1 MHRAGL
7 LVLAVVLGACRVSS
21 RQAPASAS
29 LTPMFGP
36 VIGAE
41 VIGGRADANDEIVLL
56 AGGVDLV
63 RINLAARRSVRVR
76 LRTVAGQQGERDDC
90 WNLAGFADGSLWTLK
105 GRQTLARISTDG
117 AVVSETPLG
126 EPYFGLFAAGDRLL
140 FQRADF
146 LPPGPALLAG
156 GADRR
161 PAAAWSTIATRTFP
175 ALARASVAALNMVTC
190 GSTETVERACWFPD
204 EPAVFLV
211 TDDGSTRRVLL
222 PGLDAVP
229 PETLLTSDNP
239 RRPVRDAYVDA
250 AGTLWILSSGMPPPG
265 AAEQPGGWLL
275 ASYASDGASRGIARL
290 PEAAR
295 LILRADTRNVTLV
308 TASGGV
314 GQVPRW

>member
-7 LVLAVVLGACRVSS
+7 LLLAVVLGACRTSP
-21 RQAPASAS
+21 RQAPASTL
-29 LTPMFGP
+29 LTPIFGP

-41 VIGGRADANDEIVLL
+41 VIGGRADGAAGNNDDEIVLL

-63 RINLAARRSVRVR
+63 RISLATRRSARVKLRLAAGSGGFR
-76 LRTVAGQQGERDDC
+76 EDC
-90 WNLAGFADGSLWTLK
+90 WNLAA
-105 GRQTLARISTDG
+105 
-117 AVVSETPLG
+117 LG

-146 LPPGPALLAG
+146 LPPGPALMAG

-190 GSTETVERACWFPD
+190 GPTKASERACWFPD
-204 EPAVFLV
+204 EAAVFLV
-211 TDDGSTRRVLL
+211 TDSGSTRRLVLR
-222 PGLDAVP
+222 GLDLVS

-239 RRPVRDAYVDA
+239 RRPVRDAYVDGD
-250 AGTLWILSSGMPPPG
+250 GTIWILSSGAPPPG
-265 AAEQPGGWLL
+265 TAEQPGGWVL
-275 ASYASDGASRGIARL
+275 ASYASDGASKGIVRL

-295 LILRADTRNVTLV
+295 LILRADARHVTLV
-308 TASGGV
+308 MASGMI